1 MCRIRLF
8 AAPTAARLLIG
19 LLFAISSVSL
29 DAQVASESRAGRGFD
44 PAYDAEQETTLIGN
58 IQQLVTKNE
67 PGSPTGVHV
76 LVAGPQRV
84 VDVHAGPFL
93 SKATKEALQAG
104 VSVQIVGAT
113 MQFHEKQYF
122 LAREL
127 TVGGRTITVR
137 NGRGFLVSPDGDHV
151 ARARGTAK
159 GQDNGGA
166 R

>member
-29 DAQVASESRAGRGFD
+29 DAQVASESRAGHGFG
-44 PAYDAEQETTLIGN
+44 PAYDAAQETTLIGT
-58 IQQLVTKNE
+58 IQDLVTKNE
-67 PGSPTGVHV
+67 VGSPAGVHL
-76 LVAGPQRV
+76 LVVGPRGV

-104 VSVQIVGAT
+104 VPVQIVGAT

-137 NGRGFLVSPDGDHV
+137 NARGFLVSPDGDHV

>member
-29 DAQVASESRAGRGFD
+29 DAQVASESSAGRGFG

-58 IQQLVTKNE
+58 IQQLVTKND
-67 PGSPTGVHV
+67 PGSPAGVHV
-76 LVAGPQRV
+76 LVAGTQGV
-84 VDVHAGPFL
+84 VDVQVGPFL

-104 VSVQIVGAT
+104 APVQVVGAM

-127 TVGGRTITVR
+127 SVNGRTITVR
-137 NGRGFLVSPDGDHV
+137 NARGFLVSPDGDHV
-151 ARARGTAK
+151 ARARTAAK
-159 GQDNGGA
+159 AQDNGGA